1 MGNRRFEHRAGI
13 CTLRAAVVLGS
24 VLLAGCATAPWPW
37 AHNSQDKQVASDANP
52 NSSAPPKSSGSQAD
66 AEALKQVMA
75 ELQQV
80 GALDPAAQEKLMADL
95 KQVDPSLW
103 PMVLQTFRAE
113 AAYKRREEQREA
125 ERKKEGSTAAS
136 KPRKGDDA
144 VTTVAGEQ
152 ETRFELKSAS
162 ASGLPASPSSLA
174 SSSLRTHDSSLPSSK
189 VDAAQPNSLASSNLR
204 TQDSTLIDRPA
215 LAPDPP
221 LGSRVDAGNSAA
233 AVATA
238 KPGETSAAP
247 PQPLSTAQRLAATRG
262 EASAGAV
269 ASAGTAAAGTPPTS
283 EADWHNHLTAAIRSI
298 ELESKA
304 GSKSES
310 DIALQ
315 ARLRMLYLL
324 AGRRDDAM
332 RPLPAAAPAA
342 QDYWSSQIY
351 GLSTWMDAEKTPDSG
366 RRAAETK
373 RILGEALAQLGE
385 TAPLAVRNLTFC
397 TEILRFGAFEA
408 AKSTE
413 FIPGQ
418 KVLVYAE
425 VDNLHVAS
433 STKGYHWA
441 VKIDG
446 QIFDGRGNRMTDY
459 GPTSA
464 EETYQ
469 TPRHDFFVSKLYYL
483 PRLVPGR
490 YTLQLTIEDTLGHK
504 VGQSS
509 IDFTVKPQ

>member
-1 MGNRRFEHRAGI
+1 
-13 CTLRAAVVLGS
+13 
-24 VLLAGCATAPWPW
+24 
-37 AHNSQDKQVASDANP
+37 
-52 NSSAPPKSSGSQAD
+52 
-66 AEALKQVMA
+66 MA
-75 ELQQV
+75 
-80 GALDPAAQEKLMADL
+80 
-95 KQVDPSLW
+95 
-103 PMVLQTFRAE
+103 
-113 AAYKRREEQREA
+113 
-125 ERKKEGSTAAS
+125 
-136 KPRKGDDA
+136 
-144 VTTVAGEQ
+144 
-152 ETRFELKSAS
+152 
-162 ASGLPASPSSLA
+162 
-174 SSSLRTHDSSLPSSK
+174 
-189 VDAAQPNSLASSNLR
+189 
-204 TQDSTLIDRPA
+204 
-215 LAPDPP
+215 
-221 LGSRVDAGNSAA
+221 
-233 AVATA
+233 
-238 KPGETSAAP
+238 
-247 PQPLSTAQRLAATRG
+247 
-262 EASAGAV
+262 AGA
-269 ASAGTAAAGTPPTS
+269 PLS
-283 EADWHNHLTAAIRSI
+283 EADWKNHLTEAIHSI

-397 TEILRFGAFEA
+397 TEVFRFGAFEA
-408 AKSTE
+408 MKSTE
-413 FIPGQ
+413 FTPGQ
-418 KVLVYAE
+418 KVLLYAE
-425 VDNLHVAS
+425 VDNLHIES

-459 GPTSA
+459 GSTSA
-464 EETYQ
+464 DETFQ

-509 IDFTVKPQ
+509 IDFTVRPQ